1 MRVWVLPVER
11 MGRGTSAALA
21 VVWIAGLRWLRSKE
35 ASNS

>member
-11 MGRGTSAALA
+11 MGRGAFSALA
-21 VVWIAGLRWLRSKE
+21 VVCIAGLRWLRSKE